1 VEHVIRNASI
11 DDADA
16 IGAVVVR
23 AWQAAY
29 RGIMPDAFL
38 DGLRAEQ
45 RAAMWQRVLADLGPD
60 RWVRV
65 LTVGDELVGFTSC
78 GPESADVSDGET
90 GTGHPWR

>member
-29 RGIMPDAFL
+29 RGIMPDDYL

-60 RWVRV
+60 RR
-65 LTVGDELVGFTSC
+65 D
-78 GPESADVSDGET
+78 AH
-90 GTGHPWR
+90 GHPHRRRCNCD